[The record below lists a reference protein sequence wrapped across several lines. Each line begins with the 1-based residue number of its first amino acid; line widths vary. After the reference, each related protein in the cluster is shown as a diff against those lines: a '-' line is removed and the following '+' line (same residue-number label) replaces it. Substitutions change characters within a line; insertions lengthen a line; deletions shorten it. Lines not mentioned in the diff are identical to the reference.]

1 MAEKRTLK
9 KGAYLLFAAIILAAV
24 AAIVIVGQHGS
35 GTAKA
40 RTSSSK
46 VSSSSSKTE
55 ALSAA
60 QKAETKVGGLLML
73 VNKDNVL
80 PESYVPALTKVPASY
95 YIAAT
100 KDTRFDE
107 RAAPYLEK
115 FIDAARAAGF
125 NVDIISG
132 YRTYQYQQDNYAR
145 HVKQLEAKGET
156 ASQAQADAANLVAP
170 PGTSEH
176 ETGLAA
182 DIVTSDW
189 YKKNPDL
196 TSDFDK
202 TPAFAWMY
210 SHCADYGFILRYP
223 EDKVS
228 VTKYEYEPWHYRFV
242 GVDSAKAIMQ
252 KKVCLE
258 EFVSGK

>member
-1 MAEKRTLK
+1 MPKKRTLK
-9 KGAYLLFAAIILAAV
+9 KGVYVLFVAIIFVAV
-24 AAIVIVGQHGS
+24 AVIVI
-35 GTAKA
+35 TKPYWNRKA
-40 RTSSSK
+40 K
-46 VSSSSSKTE
+46 VSSSSAKASSSSSGT
-55 ALSAA
+55 ASLSSA
-60 QKAETKVGGLLML
+60 QNAETKAGGLLML
-73 VNKDNVL
+73 ANKDNVL
-80 PESYVPALTKVPASY
+80 PESYVPTFAKVPASY
-95 YIAAT
+95 YISSA

-115 FIDAARAAGF
+115 FIDAARAAGY

-132 YRTYQYQQDNYAR
+132 YRTYQYQQDNYTR

-223 EDKVS
+223 KDKVS

-242 GVDSAKAIMQ
+242 GIQNAKIIMQ
-252 KKVCLE
+252 KKICLE